1 MSFGEI
7 PRRDRIMV
15 ALDCGAGEAVKI
27 GKQISG
33 HAAWVKVGMTL
44 FYEVGPAI
52 IRTFHDMGFS
62 VFVDLKL
69 HDIPHQVQGAASSL
83 AAVDADLITVHA
95 AGGLEM
101 MRAAAAGAT
110 RGAALN
116 GTTRPLVC
124 AVTVLTSMDDDDLAE
139 IGVARP
145 AAEQA
150 VSLAKLACDAE
161 LDGVVCSPQ
170 EATELRK
177 LLGGDAAVI
186 TPGVR
191 PAGAATQD
199 QKRITT
205 PLEAFNSG
213 ASHIVIGRPVTGAAD
228 PAAALDAIAASLES
242 E

>member
-7 PRRDRIMV
+7 PRRDRIIV
-15 ALDCGAGEAVKI
+15 ALDCAAGEAVKL
-27 GKQISG
+27 GKQLSG

-52 IRTFHDMGFS
+52 IRTFHDMGFE

-69 HDIPHQVQGAASSL
+69 HDIPHQVLGAASSL
-83 AAVDADLITVHA
+83 AAADADLITVHA
-95 AGGLEM
+95 AGGPEM
-101 MRAAAAGAT
+101 MRQAAAGAT
-110 RGAALN
+110 RGAALH

-124 AVTVLTSMDDDDLAE
+124 AVTVLTSMDDADLAE
-139 IGVARP
+139 IGVDRP
-145 AAEQA
+145 VAEQV
-150 VSLAKLACDAE
+150 VSLAQLAKEAG
-161 LDGVVCSPQ
+161 LDGVICSPK
-170 EATELRK
+170 EATELRG

-191 PAGAATQD
+191 PAGTATQD

-205 PLEAFNSG
+205 PLAAFESG

-228 PAAALDAIAASLES
+228 PAAAFDEIAASLER